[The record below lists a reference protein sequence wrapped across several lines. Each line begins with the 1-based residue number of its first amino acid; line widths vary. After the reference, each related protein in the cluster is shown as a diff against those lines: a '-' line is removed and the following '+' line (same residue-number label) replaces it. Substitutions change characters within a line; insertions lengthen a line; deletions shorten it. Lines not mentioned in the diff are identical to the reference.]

1 MVKAKYAGNF
11 VISLEDPETIA
22 NFALNIKTQ
31 NLPADFYKIY
41 LKNINKVTRDEVL
54 AAAKK
59 YFLSNN
65 AQIVVTGKGS
75 DILEGLEQI
84 QFQEK
89 PLKVRYFDK
98 WGEEIDRPDYS
109 KTTPEGVTASTVI
122 NQYLEALGGRDKLA
136 NVKSIKVSA
145 QGEIQ
150 GMSLKVE
157 SQKTNQQQVLTEM
170 KVMGNVMQK
179 QVVNK
184 DYAYME
190 MQGQK
195 MNLEGKLFE
204 QMLADAAIFP
214 ELNIDLDTV
223 ELVGITEVDGKKAYE
238 VKITEGMLNFYDVE
252 SHLKIQVSQTVEI
265 MGNSQTNVV
274 KMNDYKEVNGIL
286 FPYKTVMSMGP
297 QEIELITQNI
307 ELNTEIDSEIF
318 K

>member
-11 VISLEDPETIA
+11 VIAVEDPETIA

-31 NLPADFYKIY
+31 NLPADFYKNY

-59 YFLSNN
+59 YFLSSN
-65 AQIVVTGKGS
+65 AQVVVTGKGS

-84 QFQEK
+84 QFQRK

-98 WGEEIDRPDYS
+98 WGEAIDRPDYS
-109 KTTPEGVTASTVI
+109 KTTPEGVTAKTI
-122 NQYLEALGGRDKLA
+122 IDQYLEALGGKDKLT

-145 QGEIQ
+145 QAEIQ
-150 GMSLKVE
+150 GMTIEVE
-157 SQKTNQQQVLTEM
+157 SQKTNQQQALTEM
-170 KVMGNVMQK
+170 KMMGNILQK

-195 MNLEGKLFE
+195 MDMEGEMLE
-204 QMLADAAIFP
+204 QMLTEAAIFP
-214 ELNIDLDTV
+214 ELNLDLDAL
-223 ELVGITEVDGKKAYE
+223 ELVGVTEVDGKKAY
-238 VKITEGMLNFYDVE
+238 VIKITEGILNYYDIE
-252 SHLKIQVSQTVEI
+252 NYLKIQVSQTMEI
-265 MGNSQTNVV
+265 MGNSQTNVI
-274 KMNDYKEVNGIL
+274 KMNDYKNVDGIF
-286 FPYKTVMSMGP
+286 FPHKAVMSMGP

-307 ELNTEIDSEIF
+307 ELNAEIDSEIF